1 MSVSVADEAERLASR
16 MKLMQAAA
24 TAETLRATLTERLDR
39 HEAKADARTNDNDNA
54 DDDDAEGDAGSES
67 RRQARRTA
75 IDQVQRRCTALYQR
89 LAEVHEFHR
98 FGRRSWLT

>member
-1 MSVSVADEAERLASR
+1 MSLSVADEAERLASR
-16 MKLMQAAA
+16 MKLMQTAA

-39 HEAKADARTNDNDNA
+39 HEAEADARTNGHNHDDHD
-54 DDDDAEGDAGSES
+54 DDDDAENGDAVSES

-89 LAEVHEFHR
+89 LAEVQELPPFCV
-98 FGRRSWLT
+98 